1 MEIIILKLSQNEQD
15 LEVENEDSF
24 LDENP
29 LEAENKEVKQW
40 DPVNFAVT
48 CRYVLFIIS
57 GSETQSKTK
66 PNSRI
71 WLDESKPKDKKMLN
85 ELEPTLEKIGGLSTR
100 YCHGFNTTR
109 NETVNSVTSNFI
121 PKQTEFWRHYGDKV
135 NLTTLTINAESP
147 QKVYSA
153 LLGKMG
159 LPVSNQIVERLE
171 SEDRTTSKQRIREK
185 SKNHRARTSQLQRL
199 RAIDSAEEKKESARI
214 ANKLGLESI
223 EYETQGAITNA
234 EVDASP
240 APCCCTKSSTL
251 LHSIGRNTKYTILIS
266 CGYCNLKY
274 SVVSCTNESSIIG
287 SFLFFS
293 ENFHNE
299 FDHDFR

>member
-1 MEIIILKLSQNEQD
+1 
-15 LEVENEDSF
+15 
-24 LDENP
+24 
-29 LEAENKEVKQW
+29 
-40 DPVNFAVT
+40 
-48 CRYVLFIIS
+48 
-57 GSETQSKTK
+57 
-66 PNSRI
+66 
-71 WLDESKPKDKKMLN
+71 MLN
-85 ELEPTLEKIGGLSTR
+85 ELEPILEKIGGLSTR

-199 RAIDSAEEKKESARI
+199 QAIDSAEEKKDSARI

-240 APCCCTKSSTL
+240 APVVAPNPQPSSTV
-251 LHSIGRNTKYTILIS
+251 SAETPNTQSSSPVATATSNTQSFPAPTNPQSLDLSSFLTKISTMNSTTILDQEI
-266 CGYCNLKY
+266 
-274 SVVSCTNESSIIG
+274 
-287 SFLFFS
+287 
-293 ENFHNE
+293 
-299 FDHDFR
+299 